1 MNTTVASSIKPM
13 AKEKLKEMLEIE
25 GLYKEE
31 SIENQISKINDLYN
45 LQFELTEVNL
55 GSNYN
60 MDSYTKGM

>member
-1 MNTTVASSIKPM
+1 
-13 AKEKLKEMLEIE
+13 MLEIE

-60 MDSYTKGM
+60 MDSYTKGDVT

>member
-1 MNTTVASSIKPM
+1 
-13 AKEKLKEMLEIE
+13 MLEIE